1 MTTNRSIKND
11 LTLVTVISIVS
22 YGVVYFFQSGIAQ
35 YFGYPVDFI
44 NVDLT
49 MLIKTIFAFFIA
61 LAFSAT
67 LLDIHFSIA
76 RLSIKQNIVI
86 CIAFFFIFSLYIM
99 GSFNPLASFFYGY
112 IAVPAHLV
120 LSSTTLVMSLVFIAK
135 LSKNNFSEF
144 SFKSFLIAIFL
155 IMLTPYSFGWL
166 SAYKTKNIFI
176 SDNLYLLNSYG
187 SFLVLGE
194 CNNGKPSFIL
204 TEGNRDLKF
213 SISDSDSVAIFK
225 KCLEL
230 ASKKQLLN

>member
-61 LAFSAT
+61 LTFLAN
-67 LLDIHFSIA
+67 LLDIHFA
-76 RLSIKQNIVI
+76 FTHLSIRQNII
-86 CIAFFFIFSLYIM
+86 TCIVFFFLFSLYFM

-112 IAVPAHLV
+112 IAVPVHLM
-120 LSSTTLVMSLVFIAK
+120 LSSITLVMSLVFIAK

-155 IMLTPYSFGWL
+155 IMLTPYSLGWL
-166 SAYKTKNIFI
+166 SAYKTKNIFS

-194 CNNGKPSFIL
+194 CDNGKSSFIL
-204 TEGNRDLKF
+204 TEGNQGLKF
-213 SISDSDSVAIFK
+213 SISDSDSVTKFK
-225 KCLEL
+225 KCLEV
-230 ASKKQLLN
+230 ASKKS

>member
-61 LAFSAT
+61 LVFSAS
-67 LLDIHFSIA
+67 LLDIHFFID
-76 RLSIKQNIVI
+76 RLNIKQNIII
-86 CIAFFFIFSLYIM
+86 CTAFFYVFSLYIM
-99 GSFNPLASFFYGY
+99 SSFNPLASFFYGY
-112 IAVPAHLV
+112 MAVPVHLV
-120 LSSTTLVMSLVFIAK
+120 LSSITLVMSLVFIAK
-135 LSKNNFSEF
+135 LSKSNFSEF

-166 SAYKTKNIFI
+166 SAYKTKSIFT
-176 SDNLYLLNSYG
+176 SDSLYLLNSYG

-194 CNNGKPSFIL
+194 CDNGKSSFIL
-204 TEGNRDLKF
+204 TEGNQNLKF
-213 SISDSDSVAIFK
+213 SISDSDSVAKFK

-230 ASKKQLLN
+230 TSKKSK